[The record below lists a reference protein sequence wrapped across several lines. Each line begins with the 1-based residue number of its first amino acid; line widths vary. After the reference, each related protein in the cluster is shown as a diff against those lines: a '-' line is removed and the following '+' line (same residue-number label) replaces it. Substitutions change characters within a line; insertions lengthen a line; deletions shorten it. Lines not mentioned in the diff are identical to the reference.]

1 MKTVRV
7 VEYTDLDGENHTKDF
22 ENASE
27 AVRFFM
33 MVTSERLVKKALC
46 NVVLAVNSIYSNE
59 AEYLHLVFWNKTAEN
74 LCKYKGKGDL
84 IAVTGYLKT
93 RSYIDKE
100 NIVRNIVEV
109 IVEQV
114 DYLGYTKKGVDK
126 SETIPKL
133 DPDHKKQE
141 EYQMIHDAL
150 CADEDLPF

>member
-1 MKTVRV
+1 MIRNEVKLIGRLTANP
-7 VEYTDLDGENHTKDF
+7 ELKYTKETN
-22 ENASE
+22 
-27 AVRFFM
+27 
-33 MVTSERLVKKALC
+33 KALC

-74 LCKYKGKGDL
+74 LCKYKGK
-84 IAVTGYLKT
+84 
-93 RSYIDKE
+93 
-100 NIVRNIVEV
+100 IVEV

-114 DYLGYTKKGVDK
+114 DYLGYTKRGVDK
-126 SETIPKL
+126 SEPIPKL

>member
-1 MKTVRV
+1 MIRNEVKLIGRLTANP
-7 VEYTDLDGENHTKDF
+7 ELKYTKETN
-22 ENASE
+22 
-27 AVRFFM
+27 
-33 MVTSERLVKKALC
+33 KALC
-46 NVVLAVNSIYSNE
+46 NVV
-59 AEYLHLVFWNKTAEN
+59 WNKTAEN

-114 DYLGYTKKGVDK
+114 DYLGYTKRGVDK
-126 SETIPKL
+126 SEPIPKL